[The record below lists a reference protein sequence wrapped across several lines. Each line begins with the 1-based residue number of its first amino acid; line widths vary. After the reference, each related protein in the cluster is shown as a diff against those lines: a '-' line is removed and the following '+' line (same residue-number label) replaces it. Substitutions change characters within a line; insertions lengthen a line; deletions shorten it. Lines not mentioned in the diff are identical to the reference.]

1 MNLSHLLIVFLIFVF
16 ILSTI
21 LNSISIRGFFK
32 LKKKINADYIKLE
45 IFIVNLV
52 FTFIAIP
59 YYIAKETRILS
70 NSFLC
75 HTFFGLTDSIMF
87 IYNNLL
93 ILMAID
99 RFIFI
104 CTKFRYKI
112 KNLMLFFHC
121 MTFLIA
127 SSSVCR
133 IFSDD
138 CYYRN
143 FSYIKITTT
152 DGFTNN
158 STISNN
164 SNTINAKNI
173 LIEVYDFFIVTVM
186 SINWISSFIF
196 YSIIVFHVYRSS
208 KIITNN
214 IGIEIINIRQIRNKR
229 KQYLKR
235 FKKSKHWKVTVIFIK
250 VNIFLLILIINI
262 QYYKFL
268 NF

>member
-1 MNLSHLLIVFLIFVF
+1 MNLSHLLIGLLIFVF

-21 LNSISIRGFFK
+21 LNSISIQGFFK
-32 LKKKINADYIKLE
+32 LKKKINADYIKFE

-59 YYIAKETRILS
+59 YYIAKETRIL
-70 NSFLC
+70 NNNFLC
-75 HTFFGLTDSIMF
+75 HSFFGLTDSIMF

-112 KNLMLFFHC
+112 KNLMLIFHC
-121 MTFLIA
+121 MSFLIA

-143 FSYIKITTT
+143 FYNIKVSKT
-152 DGFTNN
+152 DEFTNN
-158 STISNN
+158 SMIYNN
-164 SNTINAKNI
+164 SNTIINAKNI
-173 LIEVYDFFIVTVM
+173 LIQFYDFFIVTVM
-186 SINWISSFIF
+186 SINWILSFIF
-196 YSIIVFHVYRSS
+196 YSIIVIHVYRSS
-208 KIITNN
+208 RIVTKN

-229 KQYLKR
+229 KKYLKR

-250 VNIFLLILIINI
+250 VNIFFI
-262 QYYKFL
+262 
-268 NF
+268 